1 MCTILP
7 NLSCDWFEV
16 SKTKVV
22 IYAIEHYILIGLY
35 IFLLGLAVFNIWT
48 ILIKQRRYKTWP
60 LLFFYVFAFMAILFR
75 LIWLFIEYI
84 ESIVVEDVADCYLT
98 SKLSVGLIQSWM
110 ILEIALRVR
119 QTYKPCHSAKFE
131 KCLKYGQFMVITL
144 SIGLFVGPLIYDL
157 CNI

>member
-16 SKTKVV
+16 TKAKVV

-35 IFLLGLAVFNIWT
+35 IFLLGLAIFNIWT

-60 LLFFYVFAFMAILFR
+60 LLFFYIFAYIAISFR

-84 ESIVVEDVADCYLT
+84 ESSVVFYITDCYLT
-98 SKLSVGLIQSWM
+98 SKLSVGLIQCWM

-119 QTYKPCHSAKFE
+119 QTYKP
-131 KCLKYGQFMVITL
+131 
-144 SIGLFVGPLIYDL
+144 
-157 CNI
+157 